1 MNHRPLL
8 TFLVFLALS
17 TALWLLIKLSE
28 DYTTQTEFRVAL
40 EDVPA
45 EKWVSSPEQSVK
57 LTMEIDGFHML
68 KYEMI
73 REAKREVAVSLDKV
87 PYRQEGGVTY
97 SFNSQYVAE
106 QVADRLD
113 VNVSNLTMHEA
124 KVYFN
129 MEDLASKA
137 MPIELRS
144 DLKLQRPYNVYG
156 LPILDPPSVTV
167 YGPREVLDTLKTV
180 KTTLLVRTNV
190 DRDFSATLAL
200 DLLDGLIRSNVQ
212 TVNVKVVVEKF
223 TETDIQVPFRA
234 PDSLKMRFF
243 PETMTV
249 KCHVAVRDYPKLK
262 PEDFHIAY
270 DATQLKALEP
280 LLDVHL
286 ETWPQYVQIMGSSPD
301 KVEYVI
307 LR

>member
-28 DYTTQTEFRVAL
+28 DYTTQTLFRVAL
-40 EDVPA
+40 KDVPA

-57 LTMEIDGFHML
+57 LSMEIDGFHML

-73 REAKREVAVSLDKV
+73 REAKREVAVSLAEV
-87 PYRQEGGVTY
+87 PYRQERGSTY
-97 SFNSQYVAE
+97 SFSSQYVAE

-113 VNVSNLTMHEA
+113 INASSITMHEA
-124 KVYFN
+124 KVYFS
-129 MEDLASKA
+129 MEDLASKV

-156 LPILDPPSVTV
+156 LPLLDPPSVTV
-167 YGPREVLDTLKTV
+167 YGPKEVLDTLKTV
-180 KTTLLVRTNV
+180 KTALLTRANV
-190 DRDFSATLAL
+190 GGDFTETVAL
-200 DLLDGLIRSNVQ
+200 DLLGGLIHSNVQ

-223 TETDIQVPFRA
+223 TETDVQVPFVA

-249 KCHVAVRDYPKLK
+249 KCHVAVRDYARLK
-262 PEDFHIAY
+262 PEDFRVAY
-270 DATQLKALEP
+270 DEAQLKARQH
-280 LLDVHL
+280 LLDVRL
-286 ETWPQYVQIMGSSPD
+286 VSWPQYVQVMGTSPD
-301 KVEYVI
+301 KVEYLI
-307 LR
+307 MQ